1 MRTRPRNPVTTVLV
15 RPKKCERVTQTCPM
29 YRTLMRKAAAV
40 RSTDKVVVLG
50 SGWGGF
56 NIALNVNKDVPLTVI
71 SPANH
76 FLFTPLLP
84 SSAVG
89 TLEFRCIEEPVR

>member
-1 MRTRPRNPVTTVLV
+1 
-15 RPKKCERVTQTCPM
+15 M
-29 YRTLMRKAAAV
+29 YRTLARAASD
-40 RSTDKVVVLG
+40 RVVVLG

-56 NIALNVNKDVPLTVI
+56 NLAKSASKNVPLTVI

-76 FLFTPLLP
+76 FIFTPLLP

-89 TLEFRCIEEPVR
+89 TLEFRCIQEPVR

>member
-1 MRTRPRNPVTTVLV
+1 
-15 RPKKCERVTQTCPM
+15 M
-29 YRTLMRKAAAV
+29 YRTSFLRKAAATTSD
-40 RSTDKVVVLG
+40 RVVVLG
-50 SGWGGF
+50 TGWGGF
-56 NIALNVNKDVPLTVI
+56 NVALNVNKEVPLTVV

-89 TLEFRCIEEPVR
+89 TLEFRCIEEPIRYEKCS

>member
-1 MRTRPRNPVTTVLV
+1 
-15 RPKKCERVTQTCPM
+15 
-29 YRTLMRKAAAV
+29 
-40 RSTDKVVVLG
+40 VVLG

-56 NIALNVNKDVPLTVI
+56 NIALTVNKEVPLTVI

-89 TLEFRCIEEPVR
+89 TLEFRCIEEPIR

>member
-1 MRTRPRNPVTTVLV
+1 ML
-15 RPKKCERVTQTCPM
+15 
-29 YRTLMRKAAAV
+29 RTLIQRARGA
-40 RSTDKVVVLG
+40 TDIPKVVVLG

-56 NIALNVNKDVPLTVI
+56 NIAQHVNKDVPLVMI